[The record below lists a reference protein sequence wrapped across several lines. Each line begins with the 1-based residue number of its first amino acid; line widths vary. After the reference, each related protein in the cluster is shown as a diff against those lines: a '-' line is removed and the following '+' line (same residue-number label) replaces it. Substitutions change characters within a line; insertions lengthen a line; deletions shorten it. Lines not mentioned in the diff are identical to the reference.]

1 MSELKL
7 KRYELPKEI
16 RKFTKKE
23 EAELFPKP
31 GTTVLA
37 YIDGDLTL
45 LTFDWYYQSFKQ
57 GPDGEFVRDGNG
69 EIYFSSS
76 EDDYIISKHNVR
88 PFEEYWV
95 VLE

>member
-31 GTTVLA
+31 GTSVLA

-45 LTFDWYYQSFKQ
+45 LTFDWYHQSFKK
-57 GPDGEFVRDGNG
+57 GPDDEFVRDGNG
-69 EIYFSSS
+69 ETYFSSFD
-76 EDDYIISKHNVR
+76 DDYIISKYNVR
-88 PFEEYWV
+88 PFEEYWA